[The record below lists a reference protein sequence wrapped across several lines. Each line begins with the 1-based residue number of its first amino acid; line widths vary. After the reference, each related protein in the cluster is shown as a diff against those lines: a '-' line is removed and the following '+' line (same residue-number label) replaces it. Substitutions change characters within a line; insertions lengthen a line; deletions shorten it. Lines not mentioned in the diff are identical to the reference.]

1 MDPSKKVIPPPPPR
15 RHSKSNSVTIFP
27 TDMLINDILS
37 HNNENNE
44 NNEKIYPLQRKDCTI
59 YFEFTPKK

>member
-37 HNNENNE
+37 HNNE
-44 NNEKIYPLQRKDCTI
+44 KIYPLQRKDCTI